1 VAVNVLMPRSG
12 FYIIRCPK
20 CGRYTYA
27 PTSQKTRLCVYCQ
40 RIFKINPLNAIF
52 VEDAKTARTR
62 VKLYQTGKHHQEFM
76 AAVEKARAHIKPL
89 IPQEQVDL
97 NQIQEK
103 EAPHQPVS
111 TRRRELEK
119 ILYQHART
127 KTLDLQ
133 NLEQECQKA
142 GIPWDWTV
150 RQIEGLIRSGHLIS
164 PKPWQICLVG
174 DEAKTDE
181 VATPRMSPT
190 KLARKIADIIRKS
203 STLINHTQLIEQLE
217 NESISEV
224 DSEEALT
231 LLRSQGY
238 VIKTPKGNY
247 QWTGD

>member
-1 VAVNVLMPRSG
+1 MNVLMPRSG

-52 VEDAKTARTR
+52 VEDAKTARTS
-62 VKLYQTGKHHQEFM
+62 VKLYQTGKHHQEFLT
-76 AAVEKARAHIKPL
+76 AVEKSRAHIKSL
-89 IPQEQVDL
+89 IPQKQVKL

-103 EAPHQPVS
+103 KTPHQPGS
-111 TRRRELEK
+111 TRHRELEQ

-133 NLEQECQKA
+133 DLEQECQKA
-142 GIPWDWTV
+142 GIPWDWTT

-164 PKPWQICLVG
+164 PKPWQIRLVG
-174 DEAKTDE
+174 DEFKTDE
-181 VATPRMSPT
+181 MVTSRMSPT

-203 STLINHTQLIEQLE
+203 SQPINHAQLIEQLE
-217 NESISEV
+217 KESISEV
-224 DSEEALT
+224 EGEEALT

-238 VIKTPKGNY
+238 VIKTPKGTY